1 MAFGTSSNTPVGA
14 SGGLKRDML
23 LTLFDASYQ
32 TGLLVPH
39 YLRTLKNKFGD
50 NGLSDFQLLMGL
62 GMKRGVQNTTGWHW
76 EKGLY
81 DAPIVV
87 TTTVAAPGCRCFFN
101 FRF

>member
-1 MAFGTSSNTPVGA
+1 MAFGNASNNAVTASS
-14 SGGLKRDML
+14 GLDGSL
-23 LTLFDASYQ
+23 LSLFDASYT

-62 GMKRGVQNTTGWHW
+62 GMKRGVQNITGWHW

-81 DAPIVV
+81 DAPIV
-87 TTTVAAPGCRCFFN
+87 AATQQLVVPAAG
-101 FRF
+101 